1 MHGIWIIFQAVSR
14 LAIKIP
20 STLINILIE
29 IRKNGKSALITETK
43 KKQEALNEIYDFFFK

>member
-14 LAIKIP
+14 FAIKIP

-29 IRKNGKSALITETK
+29 IRKKWKIRINHRNEDEAKSPK
-43 KKQEALNEIYDFFFK
+43 